1 MPGTGASSSK
11 RWCTSFPSPTH
22 LYFFSSPLFFFF
34 GFADA
39 FPSGADTPEPACVFG
54 GVWELGQSPEQT
66 FLCLSVLFLD
76 GEGKPL
82 PSKPCQPLLVL
93 CVPRTG
99 CLHLPAQRGTLPSTQ
114 VLPTASGGR
123 RDFES
128 DRTSRDLPG
137 GLGLCHGF
145 PLGWKLLGAG
155 PALVG
160 NS

>member
-1 MPGTGASSSK
+1 MLPHPKDGALPFLPP
-11 RWCTSFPSPTH
+11 RTFI
-22 LYFFSSPLFFFF
+22 FFLPLFFFF
-34 GFADA
+34 LDLLML
-39 FPSGADTPEPACVFG
+39 FPRALTLQSQPVCLGEFG
-54 GVWELGQSPEQT
+54 SWARAQSK
-66 FLCLSVLFLD
+66 LSSASPSCSSM
-76 GEGKPL
+76 GRGKPL